1 MKTFKRFSAII
12 LTVLLMVAMMAVPA
26 SAAGE
31 GRIQINNT
39 AVNTTYKLYKI
50 FDIEAVGGS
59 YFYKPTT
66 AWKPFFTKATSG
78 TSPNGTLYGTVAA
91 NGYIVWL
98 NQSLFVDGDIGKI
111 AGAAFAKHAQEYAAS
126 KNADVTIASTSNS
139 LTITGLDQN
148 AYYLVVSSLGG
159 TVMAGPIKNE
169 DFVINEKNDV
179 GLAPT
184 IVKTVGDNKEYMSVD
199 MGQAFPFKIV
209 ATLNEAIPNGTTVT
223 ITDVVP
229 QHIKIDKTSVV
240 VKNGDTTLTE
250 GEGNDYIFKHEDGT
264 DTFIH
269 TFTFTSGFNAGDVLT
284 ITYNGTLVPVG
295 TTLPVSHEM
304 YTNRATLSY
313 ESKSVFDTAAVFTL
327 AVNGYKYFI
336 SDTGVETDLDDAQF
350 VLQCNYGPNI
360 GKYYKL
366 TDGVVSWDT
375 LDKATTKTSDI
386 NGEFTFLGIAM
397 GDYTLVE
404 TVPPSGYTGAG
415 EISLTV
421 NRDLGEVRVENVKGT
436 TGLLPE
442 TGGIGTPI
450 FYGIG
455 GVLVLGALSLLMV
468 RKRSTAK

>member
-1 MKTFKRFSAII
+1 MKTFKRFSAILLVI
-12 LTVLLMVAMMAVPA
+12 LLMVATMAVPA
-26 SAAGE
+26 SAAGGGSIE
-31 GRIQINNT
+31 INNT
-39 AVNTTYKLYKI
+39 ATNTTYKLYKI

-66 AWKPFFTKATSG
+66 DWEPFFTKATSG

-98 NQSLFVDGDIGKI
+98 NQSLFAGGDIGNI

-126 KNADVTIASTSNS
+126 KTADVTIASTGNS

-159 TVMAGPIKNE
+159 TVMAGPIE
-169 DFVINEKNDV
+169 DTALVINEKNDV

-184 IVKTVGDNKEYMSVD
+184 IVKTVGDDKEYMSVD

-209 ATLNEAIPNGTTVT
+209 ATLNEAIPDKTTVT

-240 VKNGDTTLTE
+240 VKNGDATLTE

-269 TFTFTSGFNAGDVLT
+269 TFTFESGFNAGDVLT
-284 ITYNGTLVPVG
+284 ITYKGSLVPVG
-295 TTLPVSHEM
+295 TTKPVSHEM

-327 AVNGYKYFI
+327 AVNGYKYFV
-336 SDTGVETDLDDAQF
+336 SDTGVETDLKDAQF
-350 VLQCNYGPNI
+350 VLKNSAGE
-360 GKYYKL
+360 YYNL
-366 TDGVVSWDT
+366 TDNVVTWVNT
-375 LDKATTKTSDI
+375 QGEATPATSDI
-386 NGEFTFLGIAM
+386 NGEFTFHGIAM
-397 GDYTLVE
+397 GNYTLVE
-404 TVPPSGYTGAG
+404 TEPPSGYTGADD
-415 EISLTV
+415 ILLTV
-421 NRDLGEVRVENVKGT
+421 NRDLGEVRVENVKGVAE
-436 TGLLPE
+436 LPK
-442 TGGIGTPI
+442 TGGIGTTI

-455 GVLVLGALSLLMV
+455 GVLVLGALALLTV
-468 RKRSTAK
+468 RKRTTAK